1 MGGGAQE
8 VSAAAAATAT
18 AAWGAML
25 RLGSDAFTPAQD
37 VSAIR
42 AHFRARG
49 EAVLA
54 AEGDGV
60 AY

>member
-1 MGGGAQE
+1 
-8 VSAAAAATAT
+8 
-18 AAWGAML
+18 
-25 RLGSDAFTPAQD
+25 